1 MGMSIAEIKA
11 QADTLSPNEIGEL
24 SRYFRGLTLRSN
36 PAWRSQL
43 AAAMK
48 TPHWVSQAE
57 LEQAIAD
64 LEKAGK

>member
-1 MGMSIAEIKA
+1 MSIAEIKA

-36 PAWRSQL
+36 PAWKEEL
-43 AAAMK
+43 AASIK
-48 TPHWVSQAE
+48 HPHWVSQAE

-64 LEKAGK
+64 LEKSGQ